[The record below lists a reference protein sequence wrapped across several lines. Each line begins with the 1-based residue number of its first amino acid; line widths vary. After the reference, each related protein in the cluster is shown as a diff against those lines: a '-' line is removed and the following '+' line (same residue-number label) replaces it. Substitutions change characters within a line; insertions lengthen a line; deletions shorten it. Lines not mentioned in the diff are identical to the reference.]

1 MIITQCIVDQI
12 RLWAEPGSYFQG
24 GIAMSTTGNLIK
36 YISWPAVCGILLGLV
51 ILQYRQIE
59 KINNQPQPI
68 QIRESASPAPLSFS
82 EAIALAAPAVV
93 AINATSVNVESIE
106 RTSEDRLNLYLG
118 ERASLGSGVIVSESG
133 FVLTNLHVVDTLF
146 DAFDAQVTLND
157 GRKISAMVVAWD
169 EASDLAVLHINI
181 DNLTPIQI
189 GDETSLDVGDIVFAI
204 GYPRNIGQSVS
215 QGIISALT
223 TNSEN
228 TPGIIQTDAAIN
240 PGNSG
245 GALINS
251 RGELVGINSSIFSES
266 GNFEGIGFA
275 TPASYA
281 IDAFQE
287 MADQAVEANAGY
299 LGVITGE
306 ALNAQ
311 SSQLFFGIDNIRGM
325 LVESVDEGGAA
336 ERAGILPGDVITM
349 VEKTSVIDGQNIM
362 MEVRNKKPSDSIDI
376 QIYRDGQKFVLPTIL
391 GFGQAIII
399 EP

>member
-1 MIITQCIVDQI
+1 MSST
-12 RLWAEPGSYFQG
+12 GS
-24 GIAMSTTGNLIK
+24 LIK

-59 KINNQPQPI
+59 KISNQPLPVPI
-68 QIRESASPAPLSFS
+68 SESTSTTPLSFS

-93 AINATSVNVESIE
+93 AINATNVNIESIE
-106 RTSEDRLNLYLG
+106 RTSEDRVNLYLG
-118 ERASLGSGVIVSESG
+118 ERASLGSGVVVSESG
-133 FVLTNLHVVDTLF
+133 FILTNLHVVDTLF

-169 EASDLAVLHINI
+169 EASDLAVLHINMN
-181 DNLTPIQI
+181 NLTPIKI
-189 GDETSLDVGDIVFAI
+189 GNETSLDVGDIVFAI

-223 TNSEN
+223 ENSEN

-275 TPASYA
+275 TPASHA
-281 IDAFQE
+281 IAAFQE

-349 VEKTSVIDGQNIM
+349 VEETSVIDAQNIM
-362 MEVRNKKPSDSIDI
+362 VEVRNKKPGDSIDI
-376 QIYRDGQKFVLPTIL
+376 QIYRDGQKFVLPTTL

>member
-1 MIITQCIVDQI
+1 
-12 RLWAEPGSYFQG
+12 
-24 GIAMSTTGNLIK
+24 MSSTGNLLK
-36 YISWPAVCGILLGLV
+36 YISWPVACGILLGLV

-59 KINNQPQPI
+59 QISNQLPPVEIN
-68 QIRESASPAPLSFS
+68 ESTGTVQLSFS

-93 AINATSVNVESIE
+93 AINATNVNVESIE
-106 RTSEDRLNLYLG
+106 RTSEDRVNLYLG
-118 ERASLGSGVIVSESG
+118 ERASLGSGVVVSEDG
-133 FVLTNLHVVDTLF
+133 FILTNLHVVDTLF
-146 DAFDAQVTLND
+146 DAFDAEVTLND
-157 GRKISAMVVAWD
+157 GRRISAMVVAWD
-169 EASDLAVLHINI
+169 ETSDLAVLHINM

-189 GDETSLDVGDIVFAI
+189 GDETSMKVGDIVFAI

-223 TNSEN
+223 EKSEN

-251 RGELVGINSSIFSES
+251 QGKLVGINSSIFSES

-275 TPASYA
+275 TPSSHA
-281 IDAFQE
+281 IAAFRE
-287 MADQAVEANAGY
+287 MTNQAIGANTGY

-349 VEKTSVIDGQNIM
+349 VEETSVIDGQNIM
-362 MEVRNKKPSDSIDI
+362 RAVRNKNPGDSIKI
-376 QIYRDGQKFVLPTIL
+376 QIYREGQKFVLPITL

>member
-1 MIITQCIVDQI
+1 MSST
-12 RLWAEPGSYFQG
+12 GS
-24 GIAMSTTGNLIK
+24 LIK

-59 KINNQPQPI
+59 KISNQPLPVPI
-68 QIRESASPAPLSFS
+68 SESTSTTPLSFS

-93 AINATSVNVESIE
+93 AINATNVNIESIE
-106 RTSEDRLNLYLG
+106 RTSEDRVNLYLG
-118 ERASLGSGVIVSESG
+118 ERASLGSGVVVSESG
-133 FVLTNLHVVDTLF
+133 FILTNLHVVDTLF

-169 EASDLAVLHINI
+169 EASDLAVLHINMN
-181 DNLTPIQI
+181 NLTPIKI

-223 TNSEN
+223 ENSEN

-275 TPASYA
+275 TPASHA
-281 IDAFQE
+281 IAAFQE

-349 VEKTSVIDGQNIM
+349 VEETSVIDAQNIM
-362 MEVRNKKPSDSIDI
+362 VEVRNKKPGDSIDI
-376 QIYRDGQKFVLPTIL
+376 QIYRDGQKFVLPTTL

>member
-1 MIITQCIVDQI
+1 
-12 RLWAEPGSYFQG
+12 
-24 GIAMSTTGNLIK
+24 MSSTGNLIK

-59 KINNQPQPI
+59 KISNQPLPVPI
-68 QIRESASPAPLSFS
+68 SESTSTTPLSFS

-93 AINATSVNVESIE
+93 AINATNVNIESIE
-106 RTSEDRLNLYLG
+106 RTSEDRVNLYLG
-118 ERASLGSGVIVSESG
+118 ERASLGSGVVVSESG
-133 FVLTNLHVVDTLF
+133 FILTNLHVVDTLF

-169 EASDLAVLHINI
+169 EASDLAVLHINMN
-181 DNLTPIQI
+181 NLTPIKI
-189 GDETSLDVGDIVFAI
+189 GDETSLEVGDIVFAI

-223 TNSEN
+223 ENSEN

-275 TPASYA
+275 TPASHA
-281 IDAFQE
+281 IAAFQE

-349 VEKTSVIDGQNIM
+349 VEETSVIDAQNIM
-362 MEVRNKKPSDSIDI
+362 MEVRNKKPGDSIDI
-376 QIYRDGQKFVLPTIL
+376 QIYRDGQKFVLPTTL

>member
-1 MIITQCIVDQI
+1 
-12 RLWAEPGSYFQG
+12 
-24 GIAMSTTGNLIK
+24 MSSTGNLIK

-59 KINNQPQPI
+59 KFSNQPQPI
-68 QIRESASPAPLSFS
+68 QISESASQAPLSFS

-93 AINATSVNVESIE
+93 AISATNVNVESIE

-133 FVLTNLHVVDTLF
+133 FILTNLHVVDTLF

-169 EASDLAVLHINI
+169 EANDLAVLHINV
-181 DNLTPIQI
+181 DNLTPIKI

-223 TNSEN
+223 KKSEN

-281 IDAFQE
+281 IAAFQE
-287 MADQAVEANAGY
+287 MADQAIEANAGY

-311 SSQLFFGIDNIRGM
+311 SSQLFFGTDNIRGM

-349 VEKTSVIDGQNIM
+349 VENTSAMDGQNIM
-362 MEVRNKKPSDSIDI
+362 MEIRNQKPSDLIDI
-376 QIYRDGQKFVLPTIL
+376 QIYRNGQKFVLPTIL
-391 GFGQAIII
+391 AFGQAIII

>member
-1 MIITQCIVDQI
+1 
-12 RLWAEPGSYFQG
+12 
-24 GIAMSTTGNLIK
+24 MSSTGNLIK
-36 YISWPAVCGILLGLV
+36 YISWPVVCGILLGLV

-59 KINNQPQPI
+59 KISNQPQPALI
-68 QIRESASPAPLSFS
+68 SESTSIAPLSFS

-93 AINATSVNVESIE
+93 AINATNVNVESIE

-118 ERASLGSGVIVSESG
+118 ERASLGSGVIISKSG
-133 FVLTNLHVVDTLF
+133 FILTNLHVVDTLF

-157 GRKISAMVVAWD
+157 GRKIPAMVVAWD
-169 EASDLAVLHINI
+169 EASDLAVLHINM

-223 TNSEN
+223 ENSEN

-245 GALINS
+245 GALINT
-251 RGELVGINSSIFSES
+251 RGELVVINSSIFSES

-275 TPASYA
+275 TPASHA
-281 IDAFQE
+281 IAAFME

-311 SSQLFFGIDNIRGM
+311 SSQLFFGIDNIHGM

-349 VEKTSVIDGQNIM
+349 VEETSVIDAQNIM
-362 MEVRNKKPSDSIDI
+362 VEVRNKKPGDSIDI
-376 QIYRDGQKFVLPTIL
+376 QIYRDVQKFVLPTTL

>member
-1 MIITQCIVDQI
+1 
-12 RLWAEPGSYFQG
+12 
-24 GIAMSTTGNLIK
+24 MSSTGNLLK
-36 YISWPAVCGILLGLV
+36 YISWPVVCGILLGLV
-51 ILQYRQIE
+51 ILQYRQIQQISNQSLLAE
-59 KINNQPQPI
+59 IN
-68 QIRESASPAPLSFS
+68 ESTITTPLSFS

-93 AINATSVNVESIE
+93 AINATNVNVESIE
-106 RTSEDRLNLYLG
+106 RTSEDRVNLYLG
-118 ERASLGSGVIVSESG
+118 ERASLGSGVVVSEDG
-133 FVLTNLHVVDTLF
+133 FILTNLHVVDTLF

-169 EASDLAVLHINI
+169 EKSDLAVLHINM

-189 GDETSLDVGDIVFAI
+189 GDETSLEVGDIVFAI

-223 TNSEN
+223 ENSEN

-275 TPASYA
+275 TPSSYA
-281 IDAFQE
+281 IAAFQE
-287 MADQAVEANAGY
+287 MANQAVEANTGY

-306 ALNAQ
+306 ALNAH
-311 SSQLFFGIDNIRGM
+311 SSQLFFGVDDIRGM

-336 ERAGILPGDVITM
+336 GRAGIQPGDVITM
-349 VEKTSVIDGQNIM
+349 VEGTSVIDGQNIM
-362 MEVRNKKPSDSIDI
+362 MAVRNKNPGDSINI
-376 QIYRDGQKFVLPTIL
+376 QIYRDGQKFVLPTTL

>member
-1 MIITQCIVDQI
+1 
-12 RLWAEPGSYFQG
+12 
-24 GIAMSTTGNLIK
+24 MSSTGNLIK

-59 KINNQPQPI
+59 KISNQPLPVPI
-68 QIRESASPAPLSFS
+68 SESTSTTPLSFS

-93 AINATSVNVESIE
+93 AINATNVNIESIE
-106 RTSEDRLNLYLG
+106 RTSEDRVNLYLG

-133 FVLTNLHVVDTLF
+133 FILTNLHVVDTLF

-169 EASDLAVLHINI
+169 EASDLAVLHINMN
-181 DNLTPIQI
+181 NLTPIKI

-223 TNSEN
+223 ENSEN

-275 TPASYA
+275 TPASHA
-281 IDAFQE
+281 IAAFQE

-349 VEKTSVIDGQNIM
+349 VEETSVIDAQNIM
-362 MEVRNKKPSDSIDI
+362 MEVRNKKPGDSIDI
-376 QIYRDGQKFVLPTIL
+376 QIYRDGQKFVLPTTL

>member
-1 MIITQCIVDQI
+1 
-12 RLWAEPGSYFQG
+12 
-24 GIAMSTTGNLIK
+24 MSSIGNLLK
-36 YISWPAVCGILLGLV
+36 YISWPVACGILLGLV
-51 ILQYRQIE
+51 ILQYRQIDQLS
-59 KINNQPQPI
+59 NQPLLVEI
-68 QIRESASPAPLSFS
+68 SESTSTAPLTFS

-93 AINATSVNVESIE
+93 AINATNVNVESIE
-106 RTSEDRLNLYLG
+106 RTSEDRVNLYLG
-118 ERASLGSGVIVSESG
+118 ERASLGSGVIVSENG
-133 FVLTNLHVVDTLF
+133 FILTNLHVVDTLF
-146 DAFDAQVTLND
+146 DAFNAEVTLND
-157 GRKISAMVVAWD
+157 GRKISATVVAWD
-169 EASDLAVLHINI
+169 EASDLAVLHINM

-189 GDETSLDVGDIVFAI
+189 GDETSLEVGDIVFAI

-215 QGIISALT
+215 QGIISALSE
-223 TNSEN
+223 NSEN
-228 TPGIIQTDAAIN
+228 SPSIIQTDAAIN

-275 TPASYA
+275 TPSSHA
-281 IDAFQE
+281 IAAFLE
-287 MADQAVEANAGY
+287 MVDQAVEANAGY

-349 VEKTSVIDGQNIM
+349 VEETSVLDGQNIM
-362 MEVRNKKPSDSIDI
+362 MAVRNKKPGESIDI
-376 QIYRDGQKFVLPTIL
+376 QIYRDGQSFVLPTTL

>member
-1 MIITQCIVDQI
+1 
-12 RLWAEPGSYFQG
+12 
-24 GIAMSTTGNLIK
+24 MSSTGNLIK
-36 YISWPAVCGILLGLV
+36 YISWPVVCGILLGLV

-59 KINNQPQPI
+59 KISNQPLTVPI
-68 QIRESASPAPLSFS
+68 SESTSTTPLSFS

-93 AINATSVNVESIE
+93 AINATNVNIESIE
-106 RTSEDRLNLYLG
+106 RTSEDRVNLYLG

-133 FVLTNLHVVDTLF
+133 FILTNLHVVDTLF

-169 EASDLAVLHINI
+169 EASDLAVLHINM
-181 DNLTPIQI
+181 DNLTPIKI

-223 TNSEN
+223 ENSEN

-281 IDAFQE
+281 IAAFQE

-311 SSQLFFGIDNIRGM
+311 SSQLFFGTDNIRGM

-349 VEKTSVIDGQNIM
+349 VEETSVIDAQNIM
-362 MEVRNKKPSDSIDI
+362 MEVRNKKPGDSIDI
-376 QIYRDGQKFVLPTIL
+376 QIYRDGQKFVLPTTL

>member
-1 MIITQCIVDQI
+1 
-12 RLWAEPGSYFQG
+12 
-24 GIAMSTTGNLIK
+24 MSSTGNLIK

-59 KINNQPQPI
+59 KISNQPLPVPI
-68 QIRESASPAPLSFS
+68 SESTSTTPLSFS

-93 AINATSVNVESIE
+93 AINATNVNIESIE
-106 RTSEDRLNLYLG
+106 RTSEDRVNLYLG
-118 ERASLGSGVIVSESG
+118 ERASLGSGVVVSESG
-133 FVLTNLHVVDTLF
+133 FILTNLHVVDTLF

-169 EASDLAVLHINI
+169 EASDLAVLHINMN
-181 DNLTPIQI
+181 NLTPIKI

-223 TNSEN
+223 ENSEN

-275 TPASYA
+275 TPASHA
-281 IDAFQE
+281 IAAFQE

-349 VEKTSVIDGQNIM
+349 VEETSVIDAQNIM
-362 MEVRNKKPSDSIDI
+362 MEVRNKKPGDSIDI
-376 QIYRDGQKFVLPTIL
+376 QIYRDGQKFVLPTTL

>member
-1 MIITQCIVDQI
+1 
-12 RLWAEPGSYFQG
+12 
-24 GIAMSTTGNLIK
+24 MSSTGNLIK

-59 KINNQPQPI
+59 KISNQPQPVPI
-68 QIRESASPAPLSFS
+68 SESISTATLSFS

-93 AINATSVNVESIE
+93 AINATNVNIESIE
-106 RTSEDRLNLYLG
+106 RTSEDRVNLYLG
-118 ERASLGSGVIVSESG
+118 ERASLGSGVVVSESG
-133 FVLTNLHVVDTLF
+133 FILTNLHVVDTLF

-169 EASDLAVLHINI
+169 EASDLAVLHINM

-223 TNSEN
+223 ENSEN

-275 TPASYA
+275 TPASHA
-281 IDAFQE
+281 IAVFQE
-287 MADQAVEANAGY
+287 MADQAVEANSGY

-349 VEKTSVIDGQNIM
+349 VEETSVIDAQNIM
-362 MEVRNKKPSDSIDI
+362 VEVRNKKPGDSIDI
-376 QIYRDGQKFVLPTIL
+376 QIYRDGQKFVLPTTL

>member
-1 MIITQCIVDQI
+1 
-12 RLWAEPGSYFQG
+12 
-24 GIAMSTTGNLIK
+24 MSSIGNLLK
-36 YISWPAVCGILLGLV
+36 YISWPVACGILLGLV

-59 KINNQPQPI
+59 LISNQPPLVAVS
-68 QIRESASPAPLSFS
+68 ESIGTIPLSFS

-93 AINATSVNVESIE
+93 AINATNVNVESIE
-106 RTSEDRLNLYLG
+106 RTSEDRVNLFLG
-118 ERASLGSGVIVSESG
+118 ERASLGSGVVVSEDG
-133 FVLTNLHVVDTLF
+133 FILTNLHVVDTLF
-146 DAFDAQVTLND
+146 DAFDAEVTLND
-157 GRKISAMVVAWD
+157 GRRVSAMVVAWD
-169 EASDLAVLHINI
+169 EKSDLAVLHINM

-189 GDETSLDVGDIVFAI
+189 GDETSMKVGDIVFAI

-215 QGIISALT
+215 QGIVSALT
-223 TNSEN
+223 ENSEN

-251 RGELVGINSSIFSES
+251 RGELVGINSSIFSKS

-275 TPASYA
+275 TPSSHA
-281 IDAFQE
+281 IEAFQE
-287 MADQAVEANAGY
+287 MKNQAIGANTGY

-306 ALNAQ
+306 ALSAQ

-349 VEKTSVIDGQNIM
+349 VEEKSVIDGQNIM
-362 MEVRNKKPSDSIDI
+362 RAVRNKSPGDSINI
-376 QIYRDGQKFVLPTIL
+376 QIYREGQKFVLPITL

>member
-1 MIITQCIVDQI
+1 
-12 RLWAEPGSYFQG
+12 
-24 GIAMSTTGNLIK
+24 MSSTGNLLK
-36 YISWPAVCGILLGLV
+36 YISWPVACGILLGLV

-59 KINNQPQPI
+59 QISNQLPPVEI
-68 QIRESASPAPLSFS
+68 SESTGTGPLSFS

-93 AINATSVNVESIE
+93 AINATNVNVESIE
-106 RTSEDRLNLYLG
+106 RTSEDRVNLYLG
-118 ERASLGSGVIVSESG
+118 ERASLGSGVVVSEDG
-133 FVLTNLHVVDTLF
+133 FILTNLHVVDTLF
-146 DAFDAQVTLND
+146 DAFDAEVTLND
-157 GRKISAMVVAWD
+157 GRRISAMVVAWD
-169 EASDLAVLHINI
+169 ETSDLAVLHINM

-189 GDETSLDVGDIVFAI
+189 GDETSMKVGDIVFAI

-223 TNSEN
+223 ENSEN

-275 TPASYA
+275 TPSSHA
-281 IDAFQE
+281 IAAFRE
-287 MADQAVEANAGY
+287 MTNQAIGANTGY

-349 VEKTSVIDGQNIM
+349 VEETSVIDGQNIM
-362 MEVRNKKPSDSIDI
+362 RAVRNKNPGDSINI
-376 QIYRDGQKFVLPTIL
+376 QIYREGQKFVLPITL